1 MTDNCETIARKILEQ
16 VRKQI
21 KAAAGKDSANWF
33 KINRYVYARLLGD
46 ERKKKP
52 KKADL
57 FDRQKGVCAIC
68 KKQISNIKDI
78 DTHRIN
84 DKLGYD
90 DTNNV
95 VLVHRSCHQQMQAKK
110 T

>member
-1 MTDNCETIARKILEQ
+1 MAQSWETKARQILKQ
-16 VRKQI
+16 VRSQI
-21 KAAAGKDSANWF
+21 KEVAGENPDVWF

-57 FDRQKGVCAIC
+57 FDKQKGLCWIC
-68 KKQISNIKDI
+68 KGRIDKIKDT
-78 DTHRIN
+78 DTHRI
-84 DKLGYD
+84 DEKLGYD
-90 DTNNV
+90 DVDNV
-95 VLVHRSCHQQMQAKK
+95 VLVHQGCHRQMQAKR